1 MECKC
6 CIITP
11 TEIRAGYNYNA
22 FLVGPFS
29 NVVGFKTLYSEKVNH
44 CLCFYGVFLDEK
56 GLNFHLFSL
65 RTESLEQ
72 VSVLNDKRRGQVN
85 MELLNPT
92 D

>member
-1 MECKC
+1 MHSWLG
-6 CIITP
+6 
-11 TEIRAGYNYNA
+11 R
-22 FLVGPFS
+22 FLMLLVLRLFI
-29 NVVGFKTLYSEKVNH
+29 VEKVNH
-44 CLCFYGVFLDEK
+44 CLCFYGDFLDEK
-56 GLNFHLFSL
+56 GLNFHLLSL

>member
-1 MECKC
+1 ML
-6 CIITP
+6 
-11 TEIRAGYNYNA
+11 
-22 FLVGPFS
+22 LVLRLFI
-29 NVVGFKTLYSEKVNH
+29 VEKVNH
-44 CLCFYGVFLDEK
+44 YLCFYGVFLDEK

-65 RTESLEQ
+65 HTESLEQ